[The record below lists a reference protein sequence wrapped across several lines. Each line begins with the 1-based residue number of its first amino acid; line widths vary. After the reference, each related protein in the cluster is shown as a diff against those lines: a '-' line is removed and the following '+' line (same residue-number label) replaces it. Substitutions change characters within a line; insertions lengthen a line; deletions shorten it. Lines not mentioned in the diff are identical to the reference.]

1 VPRHGVR
8 GGGGRLGGAGGGVSG
23 LGRGNLAQHPEGTRG
38 EDPPA
43 DGAAQAVEAVVGTT
57 AQPEATAQEADP

>member
-1 VPRHGVR
+1 
-8 GGGGRLGGAGGGVSG
+8 VSG